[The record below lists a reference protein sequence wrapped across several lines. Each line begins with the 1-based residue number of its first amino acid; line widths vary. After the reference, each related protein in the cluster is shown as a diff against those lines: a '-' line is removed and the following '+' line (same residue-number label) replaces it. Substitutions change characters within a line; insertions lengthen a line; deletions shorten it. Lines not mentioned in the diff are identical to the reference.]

1 MLGEPVFGG
10 LDLLHPQKQA
20 EEAFSVLRTPS
31 CVTLILKSDGTKS
44 E

>member
-20 EEAFSVLRTPS
+20 EEAFSVLRTSS
-31 CVTLILKSDGTKS
+31 CVTLKSDGTKS